1 MRQRAYELSLQ
12 WNGGGERFFLERFK
26 RSHFFTFFFD
36 EDFPK
41 IFWLLSKHL
50 LIRLWWLIE
59 CTLFLS
65 VYFLTAT
72 SCCYLYSRSWHHDG
86 CTVHL
91 YCTGSYRF
99 TQHRYSNC
107 NLVWLQMIFIG
118 CLKAN
123 QNHQSFPGTHRP
135 TYPPTH
141 PQSHVW
147 RQARCLKRLTN

>member
-1 MRQRAYELSLQ
+1 MKWGRGAI
-12 WNGGGERFFLERFK
+12 FFEWSETTLF
-26 RSHFFTFFFD
+26 SVFFSD

-72 SCCYLYSRSWHHDG
+72 SCCYLYSRSWHHDW

-107 NLVWLQMIFIG
+107 NLVWFQMIFIG

-123 QNHQSFPGTHRP
+123 QNDQSFPGTHRP
-135 TYPPTH
+135 TKSRMEAGTLPKNNIWQT
-141 PQSHVW
+141 SLW
-147 RQARCLKRLTN
+147 RSTNQYMLW